1 MEIAV
6 SCLDRGLVLLDGGRV
21 EQIDRLPTAGLAC
34 FGSRIAHARFDPAE
48 TAWAGEKVE
57 VA

>member
-6 SCLDRGLVLLDGGRV
+6 SCLGEGLVLLDGSRV
-21 EQIDRLPTAGLAC
+21 EQIDRLPTTGLAW
-34 FGSRIAHARFDPAE
+34 FGSRIARARFDPAE